1 MEKGEQIIM
10 DFPSFMNSG
19 SGQGIMGWIGNIA
32 GSSDGAG
39 GDSGAGNAATKIY
52 KKVRGVGQTAAKS
65 APSVGQG
72 GDVEAPQYST
82 LDVTNAENQMSGSDF
97 LSEKKIRSGKGAQAN
112 DSGTAGPSTTS
123 SVNNN
128 TTSSNSQSNNNSNVD
143 TDAQAEAA
151 KKIIDNIKAAE
162 KTIDVKTAIK
172 PTADTTATTSY
183 SYGMQPYGK
192 DNKLVLPS
200 GDKAPSNI
208 QSVYDAEQM
217 AGTNDDP
224 FGVRKSTGMD
234 KRIAPN
240 DDGSKLSSGR
250 AASNIINET
259 QKVKSDCRL
268 KNYYRFSKEAKI
280 KSDER
285 LKDSTKDDDSS
296 LDCFGKINAYVFK
309 YKPEAQEMYKDKN
322 VGVDDKQHVGVMAQ
336 ELAANPMTN
345 SSVNKDSNGFLEVDT
360 KSLTMTNTAMIAEL
374 ARKVSEL
381 ETKLKETK

>member
-1 MEKGEQIIM
+1 M
-10 DFPSFMNSG
+10 DFSSFMNSG
-19 SGQGIMGWIGNIA
+19 SGQGIMSWIGNIA
-32 GSSDGAG
+32 GSSGGAG
-39 GDSGAGNAATKIY
+39 GGSGAGNAATKIY
-52 KKVRGVGQTAAKS
+52 KKVRGVGQTMAGAA
-65 APSVGQG
+65 PTVGQG
-72 GDVEAPQYST
+72 GDVEKPQYST
-82 LDVTNAENQMSGSDF
+82 LDVTDVNNQMSGSDF

-112 DSGTAGPSTTS
+112 DSGTAGPATMSNA
-123 SVNNN
+123 NNN

-143 TDAQAEAA
+143 TDAQA
-151 KKIIDNIKAAE
+151 KAAE
-162 KTIDVKTAIK
+162 KIIDKVKTATK
-172 PTADTTATTSY
+172 PTADTTASNNSY
-183 SYGMQPYGK
+183 SYGVKPYDK
-192 DNKLVLPS
+192 DSKVVLPN

-217 AGTNDDP
+217 ASTNDDP
-224 FGVRKSTGMD
+224 FGVRKSTGTN

-250 AASNIINET
+250 AANNIINEI
-259 QKVKSDCRL
+259 QKISSDCRL